1 MTKKKLPRTL
11 VLMGSGETAPP
22 MMKPHRAIFELL
34 DPTADRNAVNA
45 VMVETPFGFQENAS
59 TLTEKTLEYFDQ
71 SVGRIVEPAGLLRT
85 DTTDTV
91 AIEKAIAK
99 IRQAEWLFT
108 GPGSPTFALRQWKGT
123 PIPGAFADKLQTGG
137 VVLFSSAAV
146 LTVGLR
152 TVPVYEVYKVG
163 ADPFWLEGLDLL
175 SAFGLPV
182 SVIPHYDNN
191 EGGNHDTRM
200 CYLGES
206 RLARIEGD
214 LPEGSFILGIDE
226 HTGLTL
232 DLDADTAEVFGKG
245 VVTLRE
251 NGESRTIPAGVTV
264 PIDVLRNAGR
274 DGLSAA
280 PAASTVTSDSPTSN
294 SGSNTDSD
302 GVGESLAVEQSDHEA
317 AASLAGEIAIQ
328 EAAFNTAIDARDAD
342 GAVGAIL
349 ALDQAIVDWSS
360 DTNQSDD
367 VDKARIAIRTMVV
380 RLGGIAT
387 DGIRDPREVM
397 SPVVDAV
404 LALRKVVRDEKRY
417 DLSDLIRD
425 EMAKAKIE
433 VRDTP
438 DGVEWVLE

>member
-1 MTKKKLPRTL
+1 
-11 VLMGSGETAPP
+11 MGSGETAPP
-22 MMKPHRAIFELL
+22 MVKPHRAIFELL
-34 DPTADRNAVNA
+34 DPTATRDAVRS

-59 TLTEKTLEYFDQ
+59 TLTEKTLQYFDE
-71 SVGRIVEPAGLLRT
+71 SIGRTVEPAGLLRT
-85 DTTDTV
+85 DDADTV

-99 IRQAEWLFT
+99 IRQADWLFT
-108 GPGSPTFALRQWKGT
+108 GPGSPSFALRQWKGT
-123 PIPGAFADKLQTGG
+123 AIPGAFADKLETGG

-163 ADPFWLEGLDLL
+163 QDPFWLEGLDLL
-175 SAFGLPV
+175 SAHGLPV

-200 CYLGES
+200 CYLGEN
-206 RLARIEGD
+206 RLSRIEGD
-214 LPEGSFILGIDE
+214 LPDGSFILGIDE

-251 NGESRTIPAGVTV
+251 AGVSRTIPAGVTV

-274 DGLSAA
+274 DGLVAGGSPSSARSDVSDDLDQPTA
-280 PAASTVTSDSPTSN
+280 STDDDGASADDSVAASLGEAVTR
-294 SGSNTDSD
+294 
-302 GVGESLAVEQSDHEA
+302 HEA
-317 AASLAGEIAIQ
+317 AFDRAI
-328 EAAFNTAIDARDAD
+328 EARDAD

-349 ALDQAIVDWSS
+349 AVEEAIRAWAS
-360 DTNQSDD
+360 DTDQNADLDRATVALRS
-367 VDKARIAIRTMVV
+367 MVV
-380 RLGGIAT
+380 RLGEVAT
-387 DGIRDPREVM
+387 AGIRDPRDVM
-397 SPVVDAV
+397 APVVDAV
-404 LALRKVVRDEKRY
+404 LALRKVVREEKRY

-425 EMAKAKIE
+425 EMAKAEIE

-438 DGVEWVLE
+438 DGVEWVLG

>member
-1 MTKKKLPRTL
+1 MTKNDLPRTL

-22 MMKPHRAIFELL
+22 MVKPHRTIFELL
-34 DPTADRNAVNA
+34 DPSGDRNAVDA
-45 VMVETPFGFQENAS
+45 VMVETPFGFQENAP
-59 TLTEKTLEYFDQ
+59 TLTDKTLEYFDQ
-71 SVGRIVEPAGLLRT
+71 SVGRTVVAAGLLRT
-85 DTTDTV
+85 DTAQTV
-91 AIEKAIAK
+91 AIEQAISR
-99 IRQAEWLFT
+99 IRTAEWLFT
-108 GPGSPTFALRQWKGT
+108 GPGSPSFALRQWKGS
-123 PIPGAFADKLQTGG
+123 PVPGAFADKLRTGG

-163 ADPFWLEGLDLL
+163 EDPFWLEGLDLL
-175 SAFGLPV
+175 STYGLPV
-182 SVIPHYDNN
+182 TVIPHYDNN

-206 RLARIEGD
+206 RLSRIEGD
-214 LPEGSFILGIDE
+214 LPDGSFILGIDE

-251 NGESRTIPAGVTV
+251 GGESRTIPAGVTI

-274 DGLSAA
+274 DGLEAPRHTGSRGRSVA
-280 PAASTVTSDSPTSN
+280 PANADQ
-294 SGSNTDSD
+294 TDQTD
-302 GVGESLAVEQSDHEA
+302 QTDQSDDV
-317 AASLAGEIAIQ
+317 AASLAGEVAKQESAFDAAIA
-328 EAAFNTAIDARDAD
+328 ARDAD
-342 GAVGAIL
+342 GCVGAIL
-349 ALDQAIVDWSS
+349 AVDQAIVDWSS

-367 VDKARIAIRTMVV
+367 VDRARVAMRSMVV
-380 RLGGIAT
+380 RLGAIAT
-387 DGIRDPREVM
+387 EGIRDPRDVM

-404 LALRKVVRDEKRY
+404 LALRSVVREEKRY

-438 DGVEWVLE
+438 DGVEWLLE